1 MRSGILSMLIER
13 SLSGAQA
20 SIASAWEFRHIR
32 FPPPRFR
39 TQIVKCWYLDADLVS
54 SIVDPP
60 AEPKSAAPLLSARRD
75 ALVLGMLIGAILL
88 LVWNSSSF
96 FGQLRMED
104 ARFGAEI
111 QIASVALMLNVAL
124 IFFGWRRY
132 VDLLHEADLRAD
144 GERRAALLAS
154 TDVTTGL
161 LNRKGFADK
170 GQELCNRAQSA
181 GQHIVILSVQINRFK
196 AVNDRHGYEVG
207 DQLLKALADEMCDV
221 AGRDVVIARL
231 SGDEFAIA
239 LALDPGSLEDA
250 EPIADGVLRALTRP
264 IVVSG
269 NMVQVGAFAG
279 IAAVAAAETRI
290 PDLLRRADIAM
301 DHAKS
306 GRVARPVWFDAG
318 MERALIAQG
327 EIEQGIRFG
336 LEHGQ
341 FVPYFEPQVD
351 LATGNIIGF
360 EVLARWD
367 HPLSGII
374 PPDTFIPVAEEIGLI
389 GALSEQVIR
398 EALLQSASWD
408 PSIKIS
414 VNISPAQLADSWLA
428 QRIVRMLTETG
439 FPAERLV
446 VEITESSL
454 FTDIELARSIVTS
467 LKNQGIRLALDDFGT
482 GFSSLAHLRSLPFD
496 VIKIDRSF
504 VANLHSNRESMAIIR
519 AVTTLATALS
529 VPVSVEGIEDE
540 AAHAVVLQLGC
551 QVGQGWY
558 FGKPMPAEQ
567 ASELLASRRSP
578 VESHPAPPQAAA
590 G

>member
-1 MRSGILSMLIER
+1 MSGTLNHTAVE
-13 SLSGAQA
+13 
-20 SIASAWEFRHIR
+20 
-32 FPPPRFR
+32 
-39 TQIVKCWYLDADLVS
+39 TT
-54 SIVDPP
+54 
-60 AEPKSAAPLLSARRD
+60 SAAPLSSARRD
-75 ALVLGMLIGAILL
+75 AFVLAVLIAAVVMLL
-88 LVWNSSSF
+88 WNGSSF
-96 FGQLRMED
+96 FEELSVQGKQ
-104 ARFGAEI
+104 FGPEI
-111 QIASVALMLNVAL
+111 QIASTALTLNVAL

-132 VDLLHEADLRAD
+132 VDLLHEAELRAD
-144 GERRAALLAS
+144 GERRAALLAT
-154 TDVTTGL
+154 TDAATGL
-161 LNRKGFADK
+161 YNRKGFADRGLEL
-170 GQELCNRAQSA
+170 GQRAGAA
-181 GQHIVILSVQINRFK
+181 GRQLAILSVQINRFK
-196 AVNDRHGYEVG
+196 AVNDRHGYEAG
-207 DQLLKALADEMCDV
+207 DELLKILALAMTET
-221 AGRDVVIARL
+221 AGPDAVIARL
-231 SGDEFAIA
+231 SGDEFAFA
-239 LALDPGSLEDA
+239 FALDKNELHRAERLGED
-250 EPIADGVLRALTRP
+250 VLRAITRP
-264 IVVSG
+264 FMIG
-269 NMVQVGAFAG
+269 ENMVQVGAFAG
-279 IAAVAAAETRI
+279 IAATAATDIRI

-336 LEHGQ
+336 LEHHQ
-341 FVPYFEPQVD
+341 FVPFFEPQVD
-351 LATGNIIGF
+351 LASGEIIGF

-374 PPDTFIPVAEEIGLI
+374 SPDTFIPVAEEIGLI

-398 EALLQSASWD
+398 EALLQAASWD
-408 PSIKIS
+408 PSITIS
-414 VNISPAQLADSWLA
+414 VNISPFQLADSWLA
-428 QRIVRMLTETG
+428 QRIVRMLTETN

-504 VANLHSNRESMAIIR
+504 VVNIHSNKESMAIVR
-519 AVTTLATALS
+519 AVTTLATALN

-551 QVGQGWY
+551 EVGQGWY
-558 FGKPMPAEQ
+558 FGKPLPADQ
-567 ASELLASRRSP
+567 AGQLLNVRRNAGGQRRDPDMS
-578 VESHPAPPQAAA
+578 PQAAA